1 MADEKIELEIKS
13 NTKETTEE
21 VKELNE
27 ELKGTVAETKD
38 LGKQGKKGTGLLS
51 KGFKALGGAMK
62 AAGIGIIVALLAK
75 LGEVFSKNQKVVDTF
90 NAVME
95 TLTMMFN
102 DLFNYISN
110 NIGTVTGFFKDL
122 FENPKEKLIQFGDA
136 IKANLIERFNSLLE
150 VFGFIASAVKKVFS
164 GDFAGAIDDVKQA
177 GKEYVDVIT
186 GVDDTVSKVSKSVK
200 DVTTAVTEYT
210 KSTYEAAKANVEL
223 RNNARLAAAQI
234 QGLIEKYD
242 REAEIQRQI
251 RDDSRLSFTERIAA
265 NEELGRILEEQ
276 AEQMLALANTRIEA
290 AAVDLELNNNSID
303 AQIEYQNA
311 LNERAAI
318 EAQITG
324 FRSEQINNL
333 IALEQELKDAQQE
346 VKQESEVSLNQELLN
361 LKINYDAQ
369 VDLARKAGLSIT
381 NLTKKY
387 EKQKGEAVAASVAI
401 QLAAYSQLAGNLSA
415 LAQDN
420 KALAVAQAVIDTYA
434 GANVAFK
441 QGGTLGFVTGA
452 AVIAGGLANVR
463 KILQTDVGGGGGGGN
478 VPTDT
483 PQMIPAST
491 GAFTL
496 EGGIP
501 QEPVKAFVVESEITD
516 SQAQMADINRRST
529 I

>member
-38 LGKQGKKGTGLLS
+38 LGKQGSKGTGLLS
-51 KGFKALGGAMK
+51 KGFKTLGGAMK
-62 AAGIGIIVALLAK
+62 AAGIGLIVALLAK
-75 LGEVFSKNQKVVDTF
+75 LGEVFGKNQKVVDTF

-95 TLTMMFN
+95 TLTMMFQ
-102 DLFNYISN
+102 DLFSFLSN
-110 NIGTVTGFFKDL
+110 NIGTVIGYFKDI
-122 FENPKEKLIQFGDA
+122 FENPKEKLIEFGEA
-136 IKANLIERFNSLLE
+136 IKRNLIERFMSLLE
-150 VFGFIASAVKKVFS
+150 VFGFIASAIKKVFA
-164 GDFAGAIDDVKQA
+164 GDFTGALEEVKKAGT
-177 GKEYVDVIT
+177 EMVDVFT
-186 GVDDTVSKVSKSVK
+186 GVDDTVGKVSKTVK
-200 DVTTAVTEYT
+200 DVTAAVVDYT
-210 KSTYEAAKANVEL
+210 KSTFEAAKANVEL
-223 RNNARLAAAQI
+223 RNNAEIAAAKI

-251 RDDSRLSFTERIAA
+251 RDDSRLSFAERIAA

-276 AEQMLALANTRIEA
+276 AEQMLKLADTRIAA
-290 AAVDLELNNNSID
+290 AAVDLKLNQGSIE
-303 AQIEYQNA
+303 AQVAYQDA
-311 LNERAAI
+311 LNERAGI

-324 FRSEQINNL
+324 IRSEQINNL
-333 IALEQELKDAQQE
+333 IALEQELKDVQQE
-346 VKQESEVSLNQELLN
+346 VAIESEQLLNQELLN
-361 LKINYDAQ
+361 LKINYDSQ
-369 VDLARKAGLSIT
+369 VMLANKAGLDIT

-387 EKQKGEAVAASVAI
+387 EKQKSEVVANSVAT
-401 QLAAYSQLAGNLSA
+401 QLGAYSQLAGNLSA
-415 LAQDN
+415 LAGDN
-420 KALAVAQAVIDTYA
+420 KALAVAQAIIDTYA
-434 GANVAFK
+434 GANKAFA